1 MEQFPRFASIKM
13 ELNSGLGR
21 LILSRPERGNA
32 LSPIMV
38 QELSQGL
45 AALISAGALGV
56 AFMGEGRHFC
66 TGFDLS
72 DVDECS
78 DGDLLLRFI
87 EIEEFLQ
94 SVYEAKLTT
103 IAVGKGR
110 VVGAG
115 ADLFAACDRR
125 IAIEGSTF
133 SFPGAGFG
141 LVLGTARLQSRV
153 GRDNA
158 RRIVTLGEV
167 LSAEDAQSIRL
178 TTDVEKEESVEGIV
192 TGIVDRLQLL
202 GGTTLAA
209 VNCATSS
216 SNKDTQLA
224 SLVRSAALPGLRD
237 RILSYKARVTAKQKT

>member
-1 MEQFPRFASIKM
+1 MEQLPHFTNIKI

-21 LILSRPERGNA
+21 LILSKPERGNA
-32 LSPIMV
+32 LGPIMV
-38 QELSQGL
+38 RELSEGID
-45 AALISAGALGV
+45 ALISAGALAV
-56 AFMGEGRHFC
+56 AFSGEGKHFC

-72 DVDECS
+72 DLDECS
-78 DGDLLLRFI
+78 DGDLLLRFV
-87 EIEEFLQ
+87 EIEELLQ
-94 SVYEAKLTT
+94 KVYEARVAT

-125 IAIEGSTF
+125 IAVEGASF

-167 LSAEDAQSIRL
+167 LDTERAREARL
-178 TTDVEKEESVEGIV
+178 TTDHVEVEVSVDGIL
-192 TGIVDRLQLL
+192 TSIVSRLQVL
-202 GGTTLAA
+202 GPKTLADLHA
-209 VNCATSS
+209 ATNQDS
-216 SNKDTQLA
+216 KDAQLA
-224 SLVRSAALPGLRD
+224 SLVRSAAPRGLRD
-237 RILSYKARVTAKQKT
+237 RISSFKTRVTAK